1 MLEENFYKEY
11 TISALSYCKFVIYY
25 VGYIIT
31 VLTYR
36 GHGVARPR
44 IIICHTVN
52 FVLTPIE
59 KTCNEQYHNFSLQ
72 EENVKPNLNSMTN
85 CKFLFIIY
93 ICTPIQQILQFYKK
107 CFTEFNSLSC
117 IHVQYFY

>member
-11 TISALSYCKFVIYY
+11 TISVLSYCKFVIYY

-44 IIICHTVN
+44 IMSYCKFCINTYRENLH
-52 FVLTPIE
+52 
-59 KTCNEQYHNFSLQ
+59 HNFSLQ

-93 ICTPIQQILQFYKK
+93 ICTPIQQIL
-107 CFTEFNSLSC
+107 L
-117 IHVQYFY
+117 

>member
-1 MLEENFYKEY
+1 MSQICNIYEILLLEMLEENFYKEY
-11 TISALSYCKFVIYY
+11 TISVLSYCKFVIYY

-52 FVLTPIE
+52 FVLTHIE

-72 EENVKPNLNSMTN
+72 EENVKPNLNSMTI
-85 CKFLFIIY
+85 FFLLFIFVHLSSKY
-93 ICTPIQQILQFYKK
+93 YYK
-107 CFTEFNSLSC
+107 TVEF
-117 IHVQYFY
+117 

>member
-52 FVLTPIE
+52 SVLTPIE

-72 EENVKPNLNSMTN
+72 EGNVKPNLNSMTN

-93 ICTPIQQILQFYKK
+93 ICTPIQQIL
-107 CFTEFNSLSC
+107 L
-117 IHVQYFY
+117 